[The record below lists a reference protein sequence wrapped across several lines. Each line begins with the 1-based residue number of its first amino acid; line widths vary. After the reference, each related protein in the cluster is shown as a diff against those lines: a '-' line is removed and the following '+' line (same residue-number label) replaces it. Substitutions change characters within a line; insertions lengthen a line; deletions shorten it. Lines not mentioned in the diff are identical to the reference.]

1 MPTRRT
7 SRRSRG
13 FSRNRRKLEWADFQ
27 LDGTTDVGASTVV
40 DLLDTFAQL
49 PGASVSGATI
59 ARIHL
64 YLSISTAVTT
74 GDGFNIGIL
83 VDQVDEVAP
92 SPGVPSSTAHMVNT
106 VSSPNADWMLFRIYD
121 ATPGYSLTSPNENF
135 EFDVRA
141 KRRLKEIGDTL
152 LFCFDNVDAA
162 ATVGW
167 FIHAR
172 TLLMMP

>member
-1 MPTRRT
+1 M
-7 SRRSRG
+7 
-13 FSRNRRKLEWADFQ
+13 
-27 LDGTTDVGASTVV
+27 V

-49 PGASVSGATI
+49 PGASVSGATV

-64 YLSISTAVTT
+64 YLSITSAVVS
-74 GDGFNIGIL
+74 GDGFNLGIL

-92 SPGVPSSTAHMVNT
+92 SPGVSSTTPHMVNT

-121 ATPGYSLTSPNENF
+121 ATPGYSLTGPNENF
-135 EFDVRA
+135 EFDIRA

-152 LFCFDNVDAA
+152 LFVFDNVDAS
-162 ATVGW
+162 ATVDW